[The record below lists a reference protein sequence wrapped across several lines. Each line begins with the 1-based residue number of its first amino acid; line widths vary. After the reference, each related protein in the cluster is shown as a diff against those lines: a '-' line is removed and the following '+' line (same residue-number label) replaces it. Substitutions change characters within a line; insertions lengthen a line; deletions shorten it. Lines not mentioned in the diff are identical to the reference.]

1 MRNRKSI
8 AIIGEGETEWFYF
21 DSLRIAK
28 RLPFKLSPELPS
40 HPDIESM
47 LRKAERCI
55 SEGYDRVVCIVDM
68 DRFRMFPTDMQRY
81 RQFRSSKRFSK
92 VEFIETDPCTEFWF
106 LLHFLPSGSRR
117 SFPSYDALLPELR
130 RYIPAYEKSI
140 RFFRRCDIYKFLV
153 EHGDLEQAKSNAAR
167 LSELSRQ
174 YPEDRIAY
182 SEVHKVFILLDEM
195 LDSSDKKQ

>member
-1 MRNRKSI
+1 MRNKKSI

-21 DSLRIAK
+21 DSLRIAR

-47 LRKAERCI
+47 LKKAERCL

-81 RQFRSSKRFSK
+81 RQFRSARRFSK

-117 SFPSYDALLPELR
+117 SFPHMMLC
-130 RYIPAYEKSI
+130 
-140 RFFRRCDIYKFLV
+140 FRSF
-153 EHGDLEQAKSNAAR
+153 GDLSLPTKRVYVSFVDATSTG
-167 LSELSRQ
+167 S
-174 YPEDRIAY
+174 
-182 SEVHKVFILLDEM
+182 
-195 LDSSDKKQ
+195 

>member
-1 MRNRKSI
+1 MLNRKSI

-117 SFPSYDALLPELR
+117 SFPSYDALLSELR

-153 EHGDLEQAKSNAAR
+153 EHGDLEQAKANAAR

>member
-106 LLHFLPSGSRR
+106 LL
-117 SFPSYDALLPELR
+117 LPELR

-153 EHGDLEQAKSNAAR
+153 EHGDLEQAKANAAR

-195 LDSSDKKQ
+195 LDSSDKKK